1 MADET
6 YTLIQ
11 KTTVTSAGASSISF
25 TNIPQNFTDLVV
37 MCSLRNATA
46 STAQSGWV
54 KFNGSSTGYAH
65 KYLGGDGASASSAG
79 DAAATRIY
87 IGQVDGA
94 TATAN
99 TFANV
104 SIYIPNYTSA
114 NYKSVSIDG
123 VQETN
128 DTTAYAT
135 LSAGLWSN
143 TDAITSISLETT
155 AGNYVQYSSASL
167 YGVAKFGVNPV
178 AGPKASGGDII
189 TNDGTYWIHQFLNS
203 GTFTPNQTL
212 SCDYLVVAGGGGG
225 GGTGG
230 GSSRSGAGGGAGGLR
245 STVTATGG
253 GGTLETSLSVTAQ
266 TYAVTVGAGGA
277 VSTSG
282 SNSIFSTITSTGGGR
297 GGFTDGSTKYAGLA
311 GGSGGGGC
319 GGFGIGGPVG
329 AGTNNQ
335 GFGGV
340 TGGIS
345 FSGTGG
351 GAGAI
356 GGEGSGNIGATGG
369 AGVATS
375 ITGTSVTRAGG
386 GGGGGISGGGA
397 GGAGGGGAGGGGSA
411 GSAGTINTG
420 GGGGGSATT
429 GAGDPGGAGGS
440 GIVIIRYAM

>member
-128 DTTAYAT
+128 ATTAYAT

-203 GTFTPNQTL
+203 GTFTPSQTL
-212 SCDYLVVAGGGGG
+212 STEYLVVAGGGGG
-225 GGTGG
+225 GNYIGG
-230 GSSRSGAGGGAGGLR
+230 GGGAGGYR
-245 STVTATGG
+245 TNVGSTA
-253 GGTLETSLSVTAQ
+253 LSATAQ
-266 TYAVTVGAGGA
+266 SYTITVGAGGTGGSGA
-277 VSTSG
+277 ATLPTSGGVST
-282 SNSIFSTITSTGGGR
+282 FSTISSSGGG
-297 GGFTDGSTKYAGLA
+297 GGGGYSGSWQVGIA
-311 GGSGGGGC
+311 GGSGGGG
-319 GGFGIGGPVG
+319 GIALAGG
-329 AGTNNQ
+329 AGN
-335 GFGGV
+335 
-340 TGGIS
+340 
-345 FSGTGG
+345 SGSYSPVEGYAG
-351 GAGAI
+351 GAGAANTGETSTA
-356 GGEGSGNIGATGG
+356 GGGGGASAVGSAGATSVPGNGG
-369 AGVATS
+369 NGLASS
-375 ITGTSVTRAGG
+375 ITGSSVTRAGG
-386 GGGGGISGGGA
+386 GGGSAHSSYSNLSSGGTGGGGA
-397 GGAGGGGAGGGGSA
+397 GGYSSANGTAGTTNLGAGGGGAGVNY
-411 GSAGTINTG
+411 T
-420 GGGGGSATT
+420 
-429 GAGDPGGAGGS
+429 GGAGGS